1 MIWFCGLVMANL
13 GFQVNYKHLK
23 LHESQGFAQNSGGH
37 FLVKLF
43 KVKKN
48 SPKFQSFEVI
58 RPTLTWFTPS
68 GGSL

>member
-1 MIWFCGLVMANL
+1 MNPKDLHKTLVDISSL
-13 GFQVNYKHLK
+13 NYLK
-23 LHESQGFAQNSGGH
+23 W
-37 FLVKLF
+37 
-43 KVKKN
+43 KKN

>member
-1 MIWFCGLVMANL
+1 MIWCCGLVMANL

-23 LHESQGFAQNSGGH
+23 LYETQGFAHNC

-48 SPKFQSFEVI
+48 SPKFRSFAVI